1 MSATT
6 YVQKPELALVSIL
19 GGLSER
25 HGKTY
30 CYPSQDWLCEHL
42 ARFAGHHMSRRT
54 LNRHLHALEKFGW
67 IKRLR
72 RHRRQ
77 AERGFEFRST
87 LYILTRRA
95 FRWLSMFARVAA
107 RAVKWGRVTIPA
119 QYIPFRDS
127 NTAAGPSGPAR
138 QEIRKPPDGGGD
150 TKQTTATASDALQT
164 LKRMLK
170 HGRR

>member
-1 MSATT
+1 MSAIT

-30 CYPSQDWLCEHL
+30 CYPSQEWLCEHL
-42 ARFAGHHMSRRT
+42 ARFAAHRMSRRT

-72 RHRRQ
+72 RHRRR
-77 AERGFEFRST
+77 AGRGFEFRST
-87 LYILTRRA
+87 LYILTRRS
-95 FRWLSMFARVAA
+95 FRWLSMFAKVAA

-119 QYIPFRDS
+119 QNIPPRDS
-127 NTAAGPSGPAR
+127 YTRGACTAAPPQVTKS
-138 QEIRKPPDGGGD
+138 PPDGGGD
-150 TKQTTATASDALQT
+150 TKQTTATALDALQT
-164 LKRMLK
+164 IKRMLQ
-170 HGRR
+170 HERR

>member
-1 MSATT
+1 MTA

-25 HGKTY
+25 NGKTY
-30 CYPSQDWLCEHL
+30 CYPSQDWLCDHL

-72 RHRRQ
+72 RHRRHQ
-77 AERGFEFRST
+77 ERGFEFRST
-87 LYILTRRA
+87 LYVLTRRA
-95 FRWLSMFARVAA
+95 FRWLSMFAKVAA
-107 RAVKWGRVTIPA
+107 RAVGWGRVTQMA
-119 QYIPFRDS
+119 QYIPSRDS
-127 NTAAGPSGPAR
+127 YTRGAGTAAPP
-138 QEIRKPPDGGGD
+138 QERKSPPDGGGG
-150 TKQTTATASDALQT
+150 TKQTTQTASNALQS
-164 LKRMLK
+164 LKQMLK